1 MITHGYRRKGRLG
14 RASRIGCRGCVGVVG
29 AMLTLIRKVHRK
41 STGFTL
47 IELMIVILVILILAA
62 ILVPQFSMAR
72 ERARKASCISNQRNL
87 ETSVAMWSTDNPMP
101 VYVAGN
107 FTASSPSYA
116 QLANGTPA
124 YTLPNAFIEPDDPNV
139 ANQTGQDYYLS
150 AGGAPVNPAAPSY
163 GHVTCMYAQDA
174 GTACGGGDPWVN
186 CYNGMGAGTS
196 LSHIRGVSASP

>member
-1 MITHGYRRKGRLG
+1 M
-14 RASRIGCRGCVGVVG
+14 
-29 AMLTLIRKVHRK
+29 AMLTRLMRTLHRK

-87 ETSVAMWSTDNPMP
+87 ETSVSMWATDNPFP
-101 VYVAGN
+101 TYAGGL
-107 FTASSPSYA
+107 FTGSTQSYA
-116 QLANGTPA
+116 QLTGGITQ
-124 YTLPNAFIEPDDPNV
+124 YTLPNAFTEPDDPV
-139 ANQTGQDYYLS
+139 AANNNGTDYYLS

-163 GHVTCMYAQDA
+163 GHVACTYAEDA

-186 CYNGMGAGTS
+186 CYNGKGPGTT
-196 LSHIRGVSASP
+196 LNHTRGGSASP